1 MDERANEQAIN
12 SMLFAAGPQIK
23 ELEAQVAALKKQLQ
37 TANKELALWRSEH
50 DPCPFALE
58 NERLT
63 EQVRVL
69 KQNAE
74 DLRDSVLN
82 QRGSL
87 AENGMTNDQVNDVLA
102 EIDDAFF
109 AQSAAP
115 RMEGSNGHTADCGR
129 DTACRADTNLGELN
143 RISQDNAWLR
153 EQLRVRSQPV
163 SRAEVERSYRGS
175 GWIGFANR
183 FNQIIAARSAA
194 PGKEGEDAGGINV

>member
-1 MDERANEQAIN
+1 MDEVKIPKGLRELYADCLADDSRAMRTTTSKFMAELIERIVRAETQVAEADFNFGGWRAI
-12 SMLFAAGPQIK
+12 K
-23 ELEAQVAALKKQLQ
+23 KRLEAQVAALKKQLQ

-115 RMEGSNGHTADCGR
+115 GKD
-129 DTACRADTNLGELN
+129 
-143 RISQDNAWLR
+143 
-153 EQLRVRSQPV
+153 
-163 SRAEVERSYRGS
+163 VEDG
-175 GWIGFANR
+175 N
-183 FNQIIAARSAA
+183 
-194 PGKEGEDAGGINV
+194 

>member
-1 MDERANEQAIN
+1 MDEVKIPKGLWELYADCLADDSRAMRTTTSKFMAELIERIVRAEAQVAEADFNFGGWRAI
-12 SMLFAAGPQIK
+12 K
-23 ELEAQVAALKKQLQ
+23 KRLEAQVAALKKQLQ

-115 RMEGSNGHTADCGR
+115 GKD
-129 DTACRADTNLGELN
+129 
-143 RISQDNAWLR
+143 
-153 EQLRVRSQPV
+153 
-163 SRAEVERSYRGS
+163 VEDG
-175 GWIGFANR
+175 N
-183 FNQIIAARSAA
+183 
-194 PGKEGEDAGGINV
+194 

>member
-69 KQNAE
+69 
-74 DLRDSVLN
+74 
-82 QRGSL
+82 
-87 AENGMTNDQVNDVLA
+87 
-102 EIDDAFF
+102 
-109 AQSAAP
+109 
-115 RMEGSNGHTADCGR
+115 
-129 DTACRADTNLGELN
+129 
-143 RISQDNAWLR
+143 
-153 EQLRVRSQPV
+153 SQPV

>member
-63 EQVRVL
+63 EQL
-69 KQNAE
+69 QDA
-74 DLRDSVLN
+74 
-82 QRGSL
+82 
-87 AENGMTNDQVNDVLA
+87 
-102 EIDDAFF
+102 DD
-109 AQSAAP
+109 
-115 RMEGSNGHTADCGR
+115 
-129 DTACRADTNLGELN
+129 RADTNLGELN

>member
-37 TANKELALWRSEH
+37 TANKELAIWRSEH

-63 EQVRVL
+63 EQL
-69 KQNAE
+69 QDA
-74 DLRDSVLN
+74 
-82 QRGSL
+82 
-87 AENGMTNDQVNDVLA
+87 
-102 EIDDAFF
+102 DD
-109 AQSAAP
+109 
-115 RMEGSNGHTADCGR
+115 
-129 DTACRADTNLGELN
+129 RADTNLGELN

>member
-63 EQVRVL
+63 EQL
-69 KQNAE
+69 QDA
-74 DLRDSVLN
+74 
-82 QRGSL
+82 
-87 AENGMTNDQVNDVLA
+87 
-102 EIDDAFF
+102 DD
-109 AQSAAP
+109 
-115 RMEGSNGHTADCGR
+115 
-129 DTACRADTNLGELN
+129 RADTNLGELN
-143 RISQDNAWLR
+143 RIRQDNAWLR

-163 SRAEVERSYRGS
+163 SDEEWMDATGTTAVFENELMTREA
-175 GWIGFANR
+175 ADDL
-183 FNQIIAARSAA
+183 IAARSAA
-194 PGKEGEDAGGINV
+194 PGKVREDGKQI